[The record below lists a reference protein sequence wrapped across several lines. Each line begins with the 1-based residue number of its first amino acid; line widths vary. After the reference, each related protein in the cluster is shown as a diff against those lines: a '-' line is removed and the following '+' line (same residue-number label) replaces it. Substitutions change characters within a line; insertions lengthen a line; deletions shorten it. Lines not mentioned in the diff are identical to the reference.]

1 MFVIKKIDKFSTSES
16 TLKVAPELGPELTK
30 HKKSKLKLQMKLH

>member
-16 TLKVAPELGPELTK
+16 TPKVAPELGPELTK
-30 HKKSKLKLQMKLH
+30 HKESKLKLQMKLH